1 MADEGYVTGDGDAG
15 APTESRPGRAPSAG
29 RYRILRALEEGGM
42 GEVFLALDTD
52 LSREVIVKK
61 PKKEFADKE
70 IHRRRFLREIRVG
83 ALLEHPG
90 IAPVYDIGED
100 EDGALFG
107 VMRFLPEGSL
117 HRLVRDYHR
126 DHPTAIDEV
135 AFRGLLGH
143 FAAACRAIAYAH
155 AREVY
160 HLDIK
165 PRNVVTGR
173 FGETQVIDWG
183 LAWIKGDGIR
193 QRVGDGSAALSGG
206 ASDAP
211 RGSGSGGDPSAPRGF
226 HGTRAYASPEQWEE
240 HWEGIGPA
248 ADVYGLG
255 ATLHEIL
262 AGTPPFDT
270 RAPIPREDVLGGH
283 RHSRPRAWMPPAL
296 VAIAAKA
303 MAPAPAARY
312 GSASALA
319 DDIDRYLA
327 DEPVEA
333 FPDPWQTRAWRWVK
347 RHRTPVAAAV
357 ALLLT
362 SAVALGVGYVAVAR
376 QRDVALR
383 NLETARGVIRNFCI
397 QIGDDFWASIPQADG
412 QRLMMLEEAV
422 AHYRRLRADHPRDP
436 IICRDAAEAVRRLA
450 NLLRLTG
457 RAEDAL
463 PLFDEA
469 LADLGSLPDDD
480 AVWRDR
486 LETRSDRAVALLAVG
501 GAEGVLPYQQET
513 FAQAEDYRARF
524 PGSSFAPLVLARTHA
539 DLARTTSA
547 SGRPE
552 AAAALF
558 DGALATYRELL
569 RAPDTVTDI
578 LRLATPAAVDAS
590 ACHRGLGQQEAAAA
604 AAADALEWAA
614 RLVALNAADPNH
626 RLLEAMAIRET
637 LLADPRPE
645 PGSIDA
651 AIGSLETIAAEHPE
665 IPSLRFLLAETLL
678 HFAAA
683 DLNRGAWGEA
693 GARAARAAGLGHD
706 PPTPQYAAVRASA
719 LYFQA
724 AAELGAGDTGAA
736 RATLRSGLE
745 ECDAAE
751 RRGADPQRVAPLRAG
766 IGEMLRQIP
775 AAPPR
780 DAGAE

>member
-1 MADEGYVTGDGDAG
+1 M
-15 APTESRPGRAPSAG
+15 PSAG

-107 VMRFLPEGSL
+107 VMRYLPEGTL

-143 FAAACRAIAYAH
+143 FATACRAIAYAH
-155 AREVY
+155 SREVY

-183 LAWIKGDGIR
+183 LAWTKGDGIR

-226 HGTRAYASPEQWEE
+226 HGTRAYASPEQWDED
-240 HWEGIGPA
+240 WETIGPA
-248 ADVYGLG
+248 TDVYGLG
-255 ATLHEIL
+255 TTLHEIL
-262 AGTPPFDT
+262 AGAAPFDT
-270 RAPIPREDVLGGH
+270 RTPIPREDVLGGH
-283 RHSRPRAWMPPAL
+283 RHSLPKAWMPRAL
-296 VAIAAKA
+296 VAIAARA
-303 MAPAPAARY
+303 MAPAPAGRY
-312 GSASALA
+312 RSASALA
-319 DDIDRYLA
+319 DDIDRFLA

-333 FPDPWQTRAWRWVK
+333 FPDPWQTRVWRWVK
-347 RHRTPVAAAV
+347 RYRTPVAAAV

-362 SAVALGVGYVAVAR
+362 SAVALGVGYAAVAR

-397 QIGDDFWASIPQADG
+397 RIGDDFWVSVPQADG
-412 QRLMMLEEAV
+412 QRMAMLEEAV
-422 AHYRRLRADHPRDP
+422 RHYRQLLADHPGDP
-436 IICRDAAEAVRRLA
+436 VIGQDSAEALRRLA

-463 PLFDEA
+463 PLFEEA
-469 LADLGSLPDDD
+469 LAGLAGLPDDA

-486 LETRSDRAVALLAVG
+486 LETRSDRSYALSAFADAREVLA
-501 GAEGVLPYQQET
+501 YQRET
-513 FAQAEDYRARF
+513 FALAEAYRARF
-524 PGSSFAPLVLARTHA
+524 PGSSFAPLVLARTCA
-539 DLARTTSA
+539 DLARTTNA

-552 AAAALF
+552 EAAELF
-558 DGALATYRELL
+558 DRALATYHELL
-569 RAPDTVTDI
+569 RGPDTGTAI
-578 LRLATPAAVDAS
+578 LRMAIPAAVDA
-590 ACHRGLGQQEAAAA
+590 AAFHRAFDRQEAAVAAAA
-604 AAADALEWAA
+604 AAMAWAA
-614 RLVALNAADPNH
+614 RLVALDAGDPNH
-626 RLLEAMAIRET
+626 RLLEALAIRET
-637 LLADPRPE
+637 LLTDPRPE

-665 IPSLRFLLAETLL
+665 IPSLRFVLAETLL

-683 DLNRGAWGEA
+683 
-693 GARAARAAGLGHD
+693 
-706 PPTPQYAAVRASA
+706 
-719 LYFQA
+719 
-724 AAELGAGDTGAA
+724 
-736 RATLRSGLE
+736 
-745 ECDAAE
+745 
-751 RRGADPQRVAPLRAG
+751 
-766 IGEMLRQIP
+766 
-775 AAPPR
+775 
-780 DAGAE
+780 